1 MLSFKNLDLLV
12 QREHQK
18 RHNGSGE
25 EFMNEELRKAAR
37 STRKHIDR
45 AFDTKIKN
53 RVRAKLTANA

>member
-18 RHNGSGE
+18 RHSGSGE
-25 EFMNEELRKAAR
+25 EFMDEDLRKAAR
-37 STRKHIDR
+37 DTRKHIDK

-53 RVRAKLTANA
+53 RVRAKLTVSA